1 MTEDKLTENE
11 LTPEQKE
18 ARRAVALKNLNNSKI
33 VDLAS
38 TYQVDASGA
47 YGEAGN
53 SAIEKYKY
61 FPAMSSG
68 PKFSIYNEEDGSEKE
83 IDLMTNSILSS
94 RQGGKRYSGNVSEYG
109 IIESCAK
116 IVGQSVG
123 YLKVQDV
130 LDLIGSGKK
139 VKAQYQNKYLEDLG
153 KSEDKEDKKL
163 YQGLVESYMQY
174 TTDLGVSESF
184 KARTSAIK
192 GGLEKALTE

>member
-1 MTEDKLTENE
+1 MAEDK

-38 TYQVDASGA
+38 TFHVDASGA

-53 SAIEKYKY
+53 SAIEQYKY
-61 FPAMSSG
+61 LPAMSAG
-68 PKFSIYNEEDGSEKE
+68 PKFSVYDEEKSSEKE

-94 RQGGKRYSGNVSEYG
+94 RQGGKRYSGHVSEYG

-116 IVGQSVG
+116 IVGQSMG
-123 YLKVQDV
+123 YLKVQDI
-130 LDLIGSGKK
+130 LDLIGSDKK
-139 VKAQYQNKYLEDLG
+139 VKAQYQSKYLEDLG
-153 KSEDKEDKKL
+153 KSDDKEDKKL
-163 YQGLVESYMQY
+163 YGELIESYMQY
-174 TTDLGVSESF
+174 TTDLKVSESF
-184 KARTSAIK
+184 KARTGAIK